1 LTGQSKRWLYALW
14 LILIAGFALLHALHL
29 TADFPNHSPWMSDWA
44 KYTDEGWYGNAAVRA
59 HLLGH
64 WYMAGDFNPAVA
76 APLWPFLEWILF
88 FFTGVSIEAA
98 RGLAVG
104 LFFVNLLLSYLLL
117 RGRGQL
123 WVALLALTLMVTSP
137 FLYCFG
143 RLAILEP
150 LLTTLTLAALN
161 VAVRAHR
168 LRRPALAA
176 AAAGLLFAPMVL
188 TKMTAVF
195 FLPALLWALVLPMWR
210 NRKLA
215 LRCLAAA
222 TAAAFLPLAAW
233 MGLIWRYGLWR
244 DFKYYF
250 LVNKYPKPPELYW
263 PVLSSWWSLHGLLWV
278 DRILIPLAIVVVLTA
293 LLAWRGGWLRG
304 LVRDPVFGASVLGIA
319 GCVGLMAIQ
328 NHPQPRY
335 FAPAAVFCFFL
346 IAQGAG
352 AMVARRTPLPEPK
365 PRRRVSRFIGWTVV
379 AASLVACL
387 LNGAW
392 TLSYAAHPEYTFVN
406 AAEQL
411 VRYIDAHPNGKRL
424 LVATSGDELTL
435 ITHVPSICDDFGTEK
450 LVPKLAKHQPGW
462 WATWNDIDPGTLE
475 DLHVHYS
482 IEQVAVFRAYDH
494 PDRNMLVLFKL
505 HPLALGQARDPV
517 RENLQLPL
525 AGDKFE
531 IPIQ

>member
-1 LTGQSKRWLYALW
+1 
-14 LILIAGFALLHALHL
+14 
-29 TADFPNHSPWMSDWA
+29 
-44 KYTDEGWYGNAAVRA
+44 
-59 HLLGH
+59 
-64 WYMAGDFNPAVA
+64 MAGDFNPAVA

-117 RGRGQL
+117 RERGQL

-233 MGLIWRYGLWR
+233 MGLIWRCGLWR

-278 DRILIPLAIVVVLTA
+278 DRILIPLAIVVVLTG

-365 PRRRVSRFIGWTVV
+365 PRRRVSAILRLDCGGGVTGCLCPQRRMDAELCGASGVHVCERGGATGAVYRRAPEWK
-379 AASLVACL
+379 AA
-387 LNGAW
+387 
-392 TLSYAAHPEYTFVN
+392 
-406 AAEQL
+406 
-411 VRYIDAHPNGKRL
+411 

-450 LVPKLAKHQPGW
+450 LVPKLAEHQPGW

-475 DLHVHYS
+475 DLHVRYS

-505 HPLALGQARDPV
+505 HPLANGQARDPV